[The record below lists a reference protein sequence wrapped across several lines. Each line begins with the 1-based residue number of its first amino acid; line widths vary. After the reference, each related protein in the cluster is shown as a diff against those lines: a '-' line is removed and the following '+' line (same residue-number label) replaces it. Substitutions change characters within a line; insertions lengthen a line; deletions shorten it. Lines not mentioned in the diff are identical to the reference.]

1 MNILALDR
9 VLYCILLLKFFKM
22 IRCESFS
29 FLYHM
34 PLFGSYILWLLN
46 AHNAIF
52 VMWLQTCLET
62 IITFDN
68 TCAYFSH

>member
-1 MNILALDR
+1 
-9 VLYCILLLKFFKM
+9 
-22 IRCESFS
+22 
-29 FLYHM
+29 M
-34 PLFGSYILWLLN
+34 PSFGSYILWLLN

-52 VMWLQTCLET
+52 VMWLQKCLET